1 MLGYIHLLLY
11 LLLHYIH
18 LIALMELASSRIQII
33 HKKNEI
39 DRCRLSY
46 PTVYEGVEISQDPP
60 PPATILGDLH

>member
-33 HKKNEI
+33 HTKM
-39 DRCRLSY
+39 RLI
-46 PTVYEGVEISQDPP
+46 VAD
-60 PPATILGDLH
+60 